1 MGFNFKMFYE
11 IDSFPTGSVDLEC
24 LYQGAMLRS
33 QLLVTLYKSAIA
45 DNPELNSN
53 QIFTAA
59 DISEINLS
67 RKTTRLVTQFDNAC
81 SENELMDIT
90 SHYCMRLAACVKK
103 DTRHLLLVAE
113 TLLFSIRYTNM
124 DADAMS
130 QFLLQHKSKELF
142 KKLSISTKEELN
154 ALSKAICNKDTK
166 YSVTM
171 PWTCVLDLVRSR
183 AVTLNNGN
191 AHLPCTYILQASL
204 DHFSNELH
212 KGLNSAKLA
221 YKTGKNTTSTREV
234 LLISQCNFQ

>member
-1 MGFNFKMFYE
+1 MGLGFRKMFYE
-11 IDSFPTGSVDLEC
+11 TNSLPTGSVDLEC

-33 QLLVTLYKSAIA
+33 RLLVTLYKSAIA
-45 DNPELNSN
+45 DNPELHSN
-53 QIFTAA
+53 PTFTAA

-67 RKTTRLVTQFDNAC
+67 RETTRLVAQFDNAC

-124 DADAMS
+124 DTDTLS

-142 KKLSISTKEELN
+142 KQLPISTKEELN
-154 ALSKAICNKDTK
+154 VLSKAIYDKDTK
-166 YSVTM
+166 CSIVI

-183 AVTLNNGN
+183 TVTLDNGN
-191 AHLPCTYILQASL
+191 AHVPCTYLLQASL
-204 DHFSNELH
+204 DHFCSELC

-221 YKTGKNTTSTREV
+221 YRTGKN
-234 LLISQCNFQ
+234 L